1 MKRLIS
7 YGILLACLIII
18 PLSMNAQKP
27 DNKSNKLLFLL
38 DLEFIS
44 FSEPSADR
52 ADSGLFSDADYVMTA
67 LPIECKI
74 IVFNKGSWNVS
85 DFEVT
90 LKIYRENTVGDWP
103 EEPTATVRASAS
115 VVSLDSIELSF
126 DLADVEADRDSS
138 SKIFKTYSDLRNELP
153 AYNVP
158 EHFRGPMEA
167 NVTPRY
173 KIDVEI
179 KDDEDTLNNKGSTT
193 DPGDDVESGKL
204 NYDRLSYGFSRLR
217 WYTDIDRDILYD
229 DDDLDDSLKID
240 AFDRNSWEPRS
251 VDYTIYEILFLSDGH
266 DKALTEYQ
274 KLDINNYV
282 NSGEVDNYKSLVI
295 GSQEIVTMNAF
306 KMIDDTLTEDQQ
318 FINITLRCRYKS
330 DLGAWPEGTDEIQVL
345 GFDIDRE
352 QVRSIEMTTALKYD
366 WDKDGNSE
374 NTISDDPM
382 PMCSLTDPY
391 TQGPGLARK
400 AYVYFNDG
408 NKSKEDSTIG
418 VSTEM
423 LDRRICVL
431 SVDWRH
437 WSDIESILRACIDF
451 IEDSEYF
458 WPVELTAFEANATAN
473 KVNLS
478 WTTASEINSDRFEVE
493 RAELNEGGK
502 SPFATIATVPAFGNC
517 TNTRYYGP
525 VTDTDVLLGKTYIY
539 QLNMI
544 DADGTSERSEQRL
557 VTIGTSGSLVLG
569 KASPSPATSSVSFE
583 TNAPSDATVLVYDA
597 SGRVFVPKYDLVAGK
612 LSIDIT
618 TLSSGVY
625 ILLVKSNKSIV
636 TQTFRVVK

>member
-173 KIDVEI
+173 KFDVEI
-179 KDDEDTLNNKGSTT
+179 KDDEDTLNNKGSTIARYYIKRSAVLNMIISGENINKDIYNATT

-318 FINITLRCRYKS
+318 FINNTLRCRYKS
-330 DLGAWPEGTDEIQVL
+330 DLGAWPEDCSKIRL
-345 GFDIDRE
+345 GQRRE
-352 QVRSIEMTTALKYD
+352 LGEY
-366 WDKDGNSE
+366 
-374 NTISDDPM
+374 
-382 PMCSLTDPY
+382 
-391 TQGPGLARK
+391 
-400 AYVYFNDG
+400 
-408 NKSKEDSTIG
+408 NK
-418 VSTEM
+418 
-423 LDRRICVL
+423 
-431 SVDWRH
+431 
-437 WSDIESILRACIDF
+437 
-451 IEDSEYF
+451 
-458 WPVELTAFEANATAN
+458 
-473 KVNLS
+473 
-478 WTTASEINSDRFEVE
+478 
-493 RAELNEGGK
+493 
-502 SPFATIATVPAFGNC
+502 
-517 TNTRYYGP
+517 
-525 VTDTDVLLGKTYIY
+525 
-539 QLNMI
+539 
-544 DADGTSERSEQRL
+544 
-557 VTIGTSGSLVLG
+557 
-569 KASPSPATSSVSFE
+569 
-583 TNAPSDATVLVYDA
+583 
-597 SGRVFVPKYDLVAGK
+597 
-612 LSIDIT
+612 
-618 TLSSGVY
+618 
-625 ILLVKSNKSIV
+625 
-636 TQTFRVVK
+636 